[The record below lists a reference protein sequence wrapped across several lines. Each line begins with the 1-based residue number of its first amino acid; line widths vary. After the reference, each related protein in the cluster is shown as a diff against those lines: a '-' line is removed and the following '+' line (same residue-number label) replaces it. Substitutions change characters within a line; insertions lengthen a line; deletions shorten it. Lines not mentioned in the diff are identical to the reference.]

1 MTVPKR
7 SKQKAIN
14 ADRLWPLS
22 EMKSQED
29 LVGNRSVILVRR
41 T

>member
-14 ADRLWPLS
+14 ADRLWPLCG
-22 EMKSQED
+22 MKGQED
-29 LVGNRSVILVRR
+29 EVGNRSLILVRR
-41 T
+41 K